1 MTQRVLVLDDDPTIL
16 ALLGKYFRGLG
27 WDVEVCAEASQGMAL
42 AESGDFDAVICDLH
56 LGPGHEAEG
65 LDVIGRVRERQP
77 DTAVLLFTAAFSEG
91 VREAAL
97 KAGAADVIPKPT
109 PLTNLRD
116 ATLRAM
122 RKA

>member
-1 MTQRVLVLDDDPTIL
+1 MSPRVLVLDDDATIL
-16 ALLGKYFRGLG
+16 TLLGKYFRGLG
-27 WDVEVCAEASQGMAL
+27 WEVEVSAEAPHGLSL
-42 AESGDFDAVICDLH
+42 VESDTFDAVICDLH

-91 VREAAL
+91 VRAAAL
-97 KAGAADVIPKPT
+97 KAGADDVIPKPT
-109 PLTNLRD
+109 PLTELRD

-122 RKA
+122 KKQ